1 MSFEIITYLFL
12 SFSSCFLGALY
23 FLYPKN
29 AIKFFLVLSLILPTS
44 NQFMNYTSFS
54 GIYFYDF
61 FFLLFSFYYLILLI
75 KEKIIFKKNII
86 NISIAV
92 FLILFYSI
100 YAFSNSV
107 VFDKYLLRDIRPFL
121 TLFYAFV
128 IVSTFKQKIISIN
141 ELVNVLILVFVFKI
155 VFFLAIYFGF
165 SFNDKYYEDNIFR
178 YFDASTFIACL
189 YLIFSIFK
197 KNKILESVPKLSF
210 NLLFFLSCIVIL
222 ISNLRILLFALIVI
236 YFIYSRINLFKKFFS
251 ILSFIFLFISSSY
264 LLEANRI
271 LDANSSKGVAIQ
283 LATRFGP
290 AIEKISK
297 MNNLEYIY
305 GLGLGTYF
313 EITWFKYRGLD
324 TKLNTIDSTYLSLFV
339 KYGFLSL
346 LIIFVFFRLLL
357 FNINNT
363 KMRASYIIF
372 YLIIFFTLSSLYQS
386 GTIFHFLFLN
396 LLIFSV
402 KDESPSHSISVST

>member
-1 MSFEIITYLFL
+1 MSFEIITFILL
-12 SFSSCFLGALY
+12 SSISCFTGALY

-29 AIKFFLVLSLILPTS
+29 AISFFLVLGVALPTS
-44 NQFMNYTSFS
+44 NQFMNYTSLS

-61 FFLLFSFYYLILLI
+61 FFLFFSIHYLIVLL
-75 KEKIIFKKNII
+75 KDKKIFKKNII
-86 NISIAV
+86 NISIAL
-92 FLILFYSI
+92 FLIVFYSI
-100 YAFSNSV
+100 YALSDSV
-107 VFDKYLLRDIRPFL
+107 TFDKYLLRDLRPFL

-128 IVSTFKQKIISIN
+128 IISTFNQKIISIN
-141 ELVNVLILVFVFKI
+141 RLINVLILVFILKI
-155 VFFLAIYFGF
+155 IFFLAIYFGF
-165 SFNDKYYEDNIFR
+165 SFSDKYYQDNIFR

-189 YLIFSIFK
+189 YLICSIFK

-210 NLLFFLSCIVIL
+210 NLLFFLSCVVIL
-222 ISNLRILLFALIVI
+222 VSNLRILLFALLVI
-236 YFIYSRINLFKKFFS
+236 YFIYSRINLFKK
-251 ILSFIFLFISSSY
+251 ILYVFSFIFLFITSSY
-264 LLEANRI
+264 LLEADRI
-271 LDANSSKGVAIQ
+271 LNANTSKAVAIQ

-290 AIEKISK
+290 AIEKINE
-297 MNNLEYIY
+297 MNNLEYVH

-313 EITWFKYRGLD
+313 EIPWFKYRGLD

-339 KYGFLSL
+339 KYGLLSL

-357 FNINNT
+357 FNINNS

-396 LLIFSV
+396 LLMFSI
-402 KDESPSHSISVST
+402 KDESPSHSISVSS

>member
-1 MSFEIITYLFL
+1 MFSEIVIYFFL
-12 SFSSCFLGALY
+12 SGISFFLGALY
-23 FLYPKN
+23 FIYPKN
-29 AIKFFLVLSLILPTS
+29 VISFFLALSLILPTS
-44 NQFMNYTSFS
+44 NQFMAYTSYS

-61 FFLLFSFYYLILLI
+61 FFFLFSFYYLITLFND
-75 KEKIIFKKNII
+75 KKIFKKNIL
-86 NISIAV
+86 NISIAF

-128 IVSTFKQKIISIN
+128 IISTFKQKIISIKR
-141 ELVNVLILVFVFKI
+141 LVNILILVFVLK
-155 VFFLAIYFGF
+155 VLFFMGIYFGF
-165 SFNDKYYEDNIFR
+165 SFKDQYYEDNIFR

-189 YLIFSIFK
+189 YLICSIFK
-197 KNKILESVPKLSF
+197 KNKILESVPKFSF
-210 NLLFFLSCIVIL
+210 NLLFFLSCFIIL
-222 ISNLRILLFALIVI
+222 ISNLRILLFALVVI
-236 YFIYSRINLFKKFFS
+236 YFIYLRINLFKKIFS
-251 ILSFIFLFISSSY
+251 VFSFIFLFISSSY
-264 LLEANRI
+264 LLEADRI
-271 LDANSSKGVAIQ
+271 LNANTSKGVAIQ

-290 AIEKISK
+290 AIEKISEMK
-297 MNNLEYIY
+297 TIEYIY

-313 EITWFKYRGLD
+313 EIPWFKYRGLD

-402 KDESPSHSISVST
+402 KDESPSHSIPVST

>member
-1 MSFEIITYLFL
+1 MPFEIITFLLL
-12 SFSSCFLGALY
+12 SFISCFTVALY

-29 AIKFFLVLSLILPTS
+29 AILFFFTLGVVLPTS
-44 NQFMNYTSFS
+44 NQFMNYTSLS

-61 FFLLFSFYYLILLI
+61 FFLLFSLYYLILLI
-75 KEKIIFKKNII
+75 KQKKIFKKNII

-107 VFDKYLLRDIRPFL
+107 VFDKYLLRDLRPFL

-128 IVSTFKQKIISIN
+128 IVSSFKQKIIPVN
-141 ELVNVLILVFVFKI
+141 KLVNVLILIFVLKI
-155 VFFLAIYFGF
+155 VFFIAIYFGF
-165 SFNDKYYEDNIFR
+165 SFKDQYYEDNIFR

-210 NLLFFLSCIVIL
+210 NLLFFLSCVVIL

-236 YFIYSRINLFKKFFS
+236 YFIYSRINLFKKISYVF
-251 ILSFIFLFISSSY
+251 SFIFLFITSSY
-264 LLEANRI
+264 LLEADRI
-271 LDANSSKGVAIQ
+271 LNASTSKGVAIQ

-290 AIEKISK
+290 AIEKINE
-297 MNNLEYIY
+297 MNNLEYVY

-313 EITWFKYRGLD
+313 EIPWFKYRGLD

-339 KYGFLSL
+339 KYGILSL
-346 LIIFVFFRLLL
+346 LIIFIFFRLLL
-357 FNINNT
+357 FNISSS
-363 KMRASYIIF
+363 KMQVSYIIF

-386 GTIFHFLFLN
+386 GTVFHFLLLN
-396 LLIFSV
+396 LLIFSL
-402 KDESPSHSISVST
+402 KYESPSYSISVSS

>member
-1 MSFEIITYLFL
+1 MFSEITIYFFL
-12 SFSSCFLGALY
+12 SGISFFLGLLY
-23 FLYPKN
+23 FIYPKN
-29 AIKFFLVLSLILPTS
+29 AISLFLVLSLILPTS
-44 NQFMNYTSFS
+44 NQFMNFTSFS

-61 FFLLFSFYYLILLI
+61 FFLLFSFYYLIILI
-75 KEKIIFKKNII
+75 KEKKIFKKNII

-100 YAFSNSV
+100 YALSNSV

-121 TLFYAFV
+121 TLFYAFI

-141 ELVNVLILVFVFKI
+141 KLVNVLILVFVLKI

-165 SFNDKYYEDNIFR
+165 SFKDQYYEDNIFR

-197 KNKILESVPKLSF
+197 KKKILKSVPKLSF
-210 NLLFFLSCIVIL
+210 SLLFVLSCIVIL
-222 ISNLRILLFALIVI
+222 ISNLRILLFALLVI
-236 YFIYSRINLFKKFFS
+236 YFIYSRINLLKK
-251 ILSFIFLFISSSY
+251 ILYVFSFISLFITSSY
-264 LLEANRI
+264 ILEVDRI
-271 LDANSSKGVAIQ
+271 LNANTYEGVAIQ

-290 AIEKISK
+290 AIEKIIEMK
-297 MNNLEYIY
+297 NMEYIY

-313 EITWFKYRGLD
+313 EIPWFKYRGLD

-339 KYGFLSL
+339 KYGILSL
-346 LIIFVFFRLLL
+346 LIIYIFFKLLL
-357 FNINNT
+357 FNISNS
-363 KMRASYIIF
+363 KMRISYIIF

-386 GTIFHFLFLN
+386 GTVFHFLFLN

-402 KDESPSHSISVST
+402 KDESPSRSISISS

>member
-1 MSFEIITYLFL
+1 MSFGIIIYLL
-12 SFSSCFLGALY
+12 FSSISFFLGTLY
-23 FLYPKN
+23 FIYPKSS
-29 AIKFFLVLSLILPTS
+29 ISFFLVLSLILPTS
-44 NQFMNYTSFS
+44 NQFMIYTSYN

-61 FFLLFSFYYLILLI
+61 FFLLFSLYYLITLI
-75 KEKIIFKKNII
+75 NDKKIFKKNII

-107 VFDKYLLRDIRPFL
+107 IIDKYLLRDIRPFL
-121 TLFYAFV
+121 TLFYAFI
-128 IVSTFKQKIISIN
+128 IVSMFKQKIISIKR
-141 ELVNVLILVFVFKI
+141 LVNILILVFVFKI
-155 VFFLAIYFGF
+155 LFFIAIYFGF
-165 SFNDKYYEDNIFR
+165 SFKDQYYQDNIFR

-189 YLIFSIFK
+189 YLIYSIFK
-197 KNKILESVPKLSF
+197 KNKILESVPKPLF
-210 NLLFFLSCIVIL
+210 NLLFILSCFIIL
-222 ISNLRILLFALIVI
+222 ISNLRILIFALIVI
-236 YFIYSRINLFKKFFS
+236 YFMYSSFNLFKKTLFVFS
-251 ILSFIFLFISSSY
+251 FLSLFVASSYFLEADRILS
-264 LLEANRI
+264 ANT
-271 LDANSSKGVAIQ
+271 SKGLVLQ

-290 AIEKISK
+290 ALEKING

-313 EITWFKYRGLD
+313 EIPWFKYRGLD

-339 KYGFLSL
+339 KYGLLSL

-402 KDESPSHSISVST
+402 KDESPSHSISISS

>member
-1 MSFEIITYLFL
+1 MSFEIITYLLL
-12 SFSSCFLGALY
+12 SIISCFTGVLY

-29 AIKFFLVLSLILPTS
+29 AISFFLVLCLVLPTS
-44 NQFMNYTSFS
+44 NQFMNYTSLS

-61 FFLLFSFYYLILLI
+61 FFLFFSFYYLILI
-75 KEKIIFKKNII
+75 FNSKKIFQKNIF
-86 NISIAV
+86 NISIAI

-100 YAFSNSV
+100 YAFFNSV
-107 VFDKYLLRDIRPFL
+107 DFDKYLLRDLRPFL

-128 IVSTFKQKIISIN
+128 IISTFKQKIISIN
-141 ELVNVLILVFVFKI
+141 RLINVLILVFILKI
-155 VFFLAIYFGF
+155 IFFLAIYFGF
-165 SFNDKYYEDNIFR
+165 SFSDKYYQDNIFR

-189 YLIFSIFK
+189 YLICSIFK

-210 NLLFFLSCIVIL
+210 NLLFFLSCVVIL
-222 ISNLRILLFALIVI
+222 ISNLRILLFALVVI
-236 YFIYSRINLFKKFFS
+236 YFIYSRINLLKK
-251 ILSFIFLFISSSY
+251 ILCVFSFIFLFITSSY
-264 LLEANRI
+264 LLEADRI
-271 LDANSSKGVAIQ
+271 LNANTSKGVAIQ

-290 AIEKISK
+290 AIEKINE
-297 MNNLEYIY
+297 MNNLEYVH

-313 EITWFKYRGLD
+313 EIPWFKYRGLD

-339 KYGFLSL
+339 KYGILSL

-357 FNINNT
+357 FNINNS
-363 KMRASYIIF
+363 KMRASFIIF

-402 KDESPSHSISVST
+402 KDESPSHSISVSS

>member
-1 MSFEIITYLFL
+1 MSFEILIYLLFSSL
-12 SFSSCFLGALY
+12 SFFLGTLY
-23 FLYPKN
+23 FIYPKN
-29 AIKFFLVLSLILPTS
+29 AISFFLVLSLILPTS
-44 NQFMNYTSFS
+44 NQFMSYTSYN

-61 FFLLFSFYYLILLI
+61 FFLLFSFYYLITLI
-75 KEKIIFKKNII
+75 HYQKIFKKNII
-86 NISIAV
+86 NISIAI

-128 IVSTFKQKIISIN
+128 IISTFKQKIISIKR
-141 ELVNVLILVFVFKI
+141 LVNILILVFVLKI
-155 VFFLAIYFGF
+155 LFFLAIYFGF
-165 SFNDKYYEDNIFR
+165 SFKDQYYEDNIFR

-189 YLIFSIFK
+189 YLIYSVFK

-210 NLLFFLSCIVIL
+210 NLLFILSLIIIL
-222 ISNLRILLFALIVI
+222 ISNLRILIFALIVI
-236 YFIYSRINLFKKFFS
+236 YFMYSPFNLFKKTLFV
-251 ILSFIFLFISSSY
+251 LSFLSLFVAFSY
-264 LLEANRI
+264 FIKADRI
-271 LDANSSKGVAIQ
+271 LNANTSKGVALQ

-290 AIEKISK
+290 AMEKISEMK
-297 MNNLEYIY
+297 NIEYIY

-313 EITWFKYRGLD
+313 EIPWFKYRGLD

-339 KYGFLSL
+339 KYGILSL
-346 LIIFVFFRLLL
+346 LIIFMFFRLLL
-357 FNINNT
+357 FNICNS
-363 KMRASYIIF
+363 KMRISYIIF

-402 KDESPSHSISVST
+402 KDESASYSISVSS

>member
-1 MSFEIITYLFL
+1 MSFEIIIFFL
-12 SFSSCFLGALY
+12 ISAISCFTGALY

-29 AIKFFLVLSLILPTS
+29 AISFFLVFGVALPTS

-75 KEKIIFKKNII
+75 NQKKIFKKNII

-100 YAFSNSV
+100 YALSNSV

-128 IVSTFKQKIISIN
+128 IISTFKQKIISIN
-141 ELVNVLILVFVFKI
+141 RLINVLILIFILKI
-155 VFFLAIYFGF
+155 IFFLAIYFGF
-165 SFNDKYYEDNIFR
+165 SFSDKYYQDNIFR

-189 YLIFSIFK
+189 YLICSIFK

-210 NLLFFLSCIVIL
+210 NLLFFLSCVVIL
-222 ISNLRILLFALIVI
+222 ISNMRILLFALVVI
-236 YFIYSRINLFKKFFS
+236 YFIYSRINLFKKVLYVF
-251 ILSFIFLFISSSY
+251 SFIFLFITSSY
-264 LLEANRI
+264 LLEADRI
-271 LDANSSKGVAIQ
+271 LNANTSKGVAIQ

-290 AIEKISK
+290 AIEKINE

-313 EITWFKYRGLD
+313 EIPWFKYRGLD

-346 LIIFVFFRLLL
+346 LIIFIFFRLLL
-357 FNINNT
+357 FNVNNS

-402 KDESPSHSISVST
+402 KDESPSHSISISS